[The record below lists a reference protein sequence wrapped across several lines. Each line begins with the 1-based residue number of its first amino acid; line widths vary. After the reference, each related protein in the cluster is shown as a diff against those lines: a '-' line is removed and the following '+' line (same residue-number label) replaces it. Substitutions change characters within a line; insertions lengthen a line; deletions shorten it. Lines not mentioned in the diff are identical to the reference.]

1 MRFFKLSSVKL
12 TNRELE
18 IMSILWNS
26 EVPLMASEIVKLGNE
41 LTINTVQA
49 VLKKLLARNYIE
61 IADIGYS
68 GTVLSRS
75 YKPTLTADEYEMN
88 KMLDS
93 YRRMTDKSNGMS
105 RFVATLLEE
114 EKNTSQ
120 LLSEIEELETILK
133 SKKEDLSKK
142 GIKR

>member
-1 MRFFKLSSVKL
+1 MRFCKLSSVKL

-18 IMSILWNS
+18 IMSILWNC
-26 EVPLMASEIVKLGNE
+26 ETPLMASEIVKLGNE

-49 VLKKLLARNYIE
+49 VLKKLLARNYIQ

-93 YRRMTDKSNGMS
+93 YHRMADKSNGMS

-133 SKKEDLSKK
+133 SKKEDLSKQ
-142 GIKR
+142 GD